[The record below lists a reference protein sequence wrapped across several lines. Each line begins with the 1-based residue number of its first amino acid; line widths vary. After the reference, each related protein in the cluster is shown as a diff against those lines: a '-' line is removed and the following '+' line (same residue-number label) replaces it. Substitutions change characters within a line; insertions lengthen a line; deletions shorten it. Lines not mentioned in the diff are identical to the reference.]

1 MSLHMVISDCQFCII
16 RVTDNYILYE
26 LDNNGEP
33 QAPRFCASSRHV
45 QPLVD
50 LLPKRPLT
58 LEIRNG

>member
-1 MSLHMVISDCQFCII
+1 MVQSDCEFVII
-16 RVTDNYILYE
+16 RVDNNRILYQR
-26 LDNNGEP
+26 DMDFDY
-33 QAPRFCASSRHV
+33 QRWVFAASSRHV